1 MATADEPDAA
11 DASASGGPAET
22 GWRIEIAFE
31 PEILRNGTNPLVL
44 LDDLREVLGSEVDK
58 IITLYLEDAPRLIAQ
73 LERAVVGN
81 DPIALRVAAH
91 TLKSSSANVGAT
103 TLSEA
108 ARDLEHGA
116 RDGTLTQ
123 PATAVARIV
132 GEFAQVRAALQAQL
146 DKT

>member
-1 MATADEPDAA
+1 MTRPAYCAQKRLTRSISGRVGSPPVISSSVLDE
-11 DASASGGPAET
+11 
-22 GWRIEIAFE
+22 
-31 PEILRNGTNPLVL
+31 LR
-44 LDDLREVLGSEVDK
+44 DVLGSEVDK
-58 IITLYLEDAPRLIAQ
+58 IIAAYLEDTPRLIAQ

-116 RDGTLTQ
+116 RDGTLAK
-123 PATAVARIV
+123 PEALVARIV
-132 GEFAQVRAALQAQL
+132 GEFARVRTALQAKL
-146 DKT
+146 PANA

>member
-1 MATADEPDAA
+1 M
-11 DASASGGPAET
+11 
-22 GWRIEIAFE
+22 
-31 PEILRNGTNPLVL
+31 
-44 LDDLREVLGSEVDK
+44 LGSEVDK

-116 RDGTLTQ
+116 RDGTLAK
-123 PATAVARIV
+123 PEALVARIV
-132 GEFAQVRAALQAQL
+132 GEFAQVRAALQASL
-146 DKT
+146 PADA